1 MPKFPFVFASLCL
14 SLLSLPAADPLPGH
28 SQHGEAFNEGPR
40 QAATLIPGCGKVSFP
55 ITHTKPDAQAFFN
68 QGVGQLHGFWYLEAE
83 RSFRQVAAMEPD
95 CAMAYWG
102 MAMANVNQD
111 KRARL
116 FLKKATERQ
125 EKASAKEKRWIASLE
140 NFYREDPNDKR
151 DKRQRALDYIR
162 DLETIVQ
169 EHPEDV
175 EAKAFLAWKI
185 WHANGDAPIT
195 SYQAVN
201 ALLDQVFA
209 VNPEHPAH
217 HYRIHLWDQRKPAQ
231 ALKSAAMNGPAAP
244 AIAHMWHMPGHTYS
258 KLKRYDDA
266 IWQQEASTRVDH
278 AYMTRNWLHPD
289 QIHNYAHNE
298 EWLIRNYHELGRA
311 RDAIALATTLIRHPQ
326 HPAHNTLDKDSTSAS
341 YGRTRLLETLLR
353 YELWDKV
360 LEVTRGPLFPTV
372 TQTAHEARR
381 LHAQGHAFFA
391 KKDSESLATTVK
403 GLEAL
408 IAQETAKKKV
418 PAPAK
423 PKAGESSKAEAPKDN
438 AKKQDQANPE
448 KPKPTLA
455 EKLLAELRALEAV
468 LAKRKDAAEL
478 IRKAT
483 DLPKP
488 LAARLWLTLGDKP
501 QAKGLLKNYPQDL
514 SGLAAKA
521 EMLDALGQSD
531 EARKTFEEVR
541 KAAFAMDADLPVK
554 KRLDALAT
562 RYGVKGDWRGKPPVR
577 TDIGQRPAL
586 DTLGPMQGPL
596 PVAPAWQAF
605 TLEGGTFQSQALV
618 GKPHVL
624 LFYLGST
631 CTHCMEQVNA
641 FAKAAADYQ
650 KAGFQILA
658 ITREPL
664 SQAGRVAEQMSTKK
678 LPPFPILS
686 DPSLETFKAFR
697 AYDDFEQEAL
707 HATLFM
713 DASGRL
719 RWIDIS
725 WQPFTDTAFLLRE
738 AQRLLSLDKVR

>member
-1 MPKFPFVFASLCL
+1 MLKLSFVFASLCL
-14 SLLSLPAADPLPGH
+14 SLLMIQAADPLPGH
-28 SQHGEAFNEGPR
+28 SVHGEAFNEGPR
-40 QAATLIPGCGKVSFP
+40 QAAKLMPGCGQVSFP
-55 ITHTKPDAQAFFN
+55 ITHTKPEAQVFFN

-83 RSFRQVAAMEPD
+83 RSFRQVAALD
-95 CAMAYWG
+95 GNCAMAYWG
-102 MAMANVNQD
+102 MAMANVNNE
-111 KRARL
+111 KRAHQFVRKAAA
-116 FLKKATERQ
+116 LKD
-125 EKASAKEKRWIASLE
+125 KASAREKLWIASLE
-140 NFYREDPNDKR
+140 NFYKEDPNDKR

-162 DLETIVQ
+162 DLETLVQ
-169 EHPEDV
+169 EHPDDV
-175 EAKAFLAWKI
+175 EAKAFLAWKT

-209 VNPEHPAH
+209 ANPNHPAH
-217 HYRIHLWDQRKPAQ
+217 HYRIHLWDQRKPAM

-258 KLKRYDDA
+258 KLKRFDDA
-266 IWQQEASTRVDH
+266 VWQQEASTRVDH
-278 AYMTRNWLHPD
+278 AYMSRNWIHPD

-311 RDAIALATTLIRHPQ
+311 RDAITLATALIQHPQ
-326 HPAHNTLDKDSTSAS
+326 HPANNTLDKDSSSAS
-341 YGRTRLLETLLR
+341 YGRTRLLETLLLW
-353 YELWDKV
+353 ELWDRV
-360 LEVTRGPLFPTV
+360 LEVTRGPLFPSV
-372 TQTAHEARR
+372 SQTAHEARR
-381 LHAQGHAFFA
+381 LHAQGRAFFA
-391 KKDSESLATTVK
+391 KKDSESLAAAVK

-418 PAPAK
+418 TTPAK
-423 PKAGESSKAEAPKDN
+423 PKTGESVKAESKKDN
-438 AKKQDQANPE
+438 AKKQDQTNPE

-455 EKLLAELRALEAV
+455 EKLLTELRALEAV

-478 IRKAT
+478 IHKAT

-488 LAARLWLTLGDKP
+488 LAASLWLTLGDKT
-501 QAKGLLKNYPQDL
+501 QAKELLKNYPQDL

-531 EARKTFEEVR
+531 EAQKTFAEVR
-541 KAAFAMDADLPVK
+541 KAAFAMDADLPIK

-586 DTLGPMQGPL
+586 DTLGPMHWSP
-596 PVAPAWQAF
+596 PEAPNWQAF
-605 TLEGGTFQSQALV
+605 TLEGGTFQSQELA
-618 GKPHVL
+618 GKPHLL
-624 LFYLGST
+624 LFYLGSS

-641 FAKAAADYQ
+641 FAKAASDYE
-650 KAGFQILA
+650 KAGLKIMA

-664 SQAGRVAEQMSTKK
+664 SLAGRVAEQMSTKK

-707 HATLFM
+707 HAALLI
-713 DASGRL
+713 DARGRL

-738 AQRLLSLDKVR
+738 AQRLLSLEVLR